1 MRPSARGDGS
11 IRNTDMLPQISPR
24 TALTRRA
31 LCLLLGVFLVLSPLA
46 AQVQLPAG
54 VTRHASVEGITEYR
68 LANGLRVLL
77 FPDPTKSTIT
87 VNITYMVGSRHEGYG
102 ETGMAHLLEHLMFKG
117 SKNHPNIPKEL
128 SDHGTRPNGTTSFD
142 RTNYFETFQATDEN
156 LNWALSMES
165 DRMVNSFIAK
175 ADLDSE
181 MTVVRNEF
189 EAGENSPTG
198 VLQKRILS
206 AMFDW
211 HNYGNTPIG
220 ARSDIE
226 RVPIERLQ
234 AFYRYYYQPDNAML
248 VVAGKIDEEKALA
261 LVHKYF
267 SPIPRPSR
275 KLQETYTVEPTQD
288 GERVVT
294 LRRRGETQALM
305 IGYKIPPGSHAEFP
319 AVQIATRIL
328 GDVPSGRLHKALVE
342 TKKAASAA
350 MFAYQLRDPGIA
362 ALMADVRKENS
373 LEEVRQ
379 IALGVIDD
387 VRKNKFT
394 QEELD
399 RIKQQFERSFEQ
411 TINNSEF
418 VALTLSEWQS
428 RGDWRLLFLNR
439 DMMRKVKLEEV
450 QAAAEKY
457 FIESNRTVGL
467 FIPDDN
473 PVRAEVPEAPDVE
486 ALVKDYKGEAVVS
499 QGEEF
504 DPSTGNI
511 DRRTIRA
518 DLANGLKLAFIT
530 KKTRGEQVTATLS
543 LHFGR
548 EEDLKGLETAAS
560 MAGSM
565 LMRGTKN
572 HTRQQI
578 QDELS
583 KLKTTLNVNGG
594 LTGANASI
602 TTTRANLKAS
612 LDLLAEILKEPAYP
626 ETEFEQLRQ
635 QMLASIEQMRV
646 EPTMIASR
654 AMQKHLSPYPKGDIR
669 YVKNFDEEIEAIKGV
684 TLEQVRAFHQS
695 FYGVAQGELAIVGDF
710 DPETTQQQLSS
721 LFLNWKSGK
730 PYARVTR
737 PFKPLDTKAEAFNTP
752 EKANA
757 LWLAAIPIQMK
768 DDHPDYPA
776 LMFGNYILGQQ
787 PLNSRL
793 FARIRGKEGLSYGV
807 GSMFNA
813 GALDDSAMFVAQAI
827 CAPENAPKVEASFKD
842 ELNKILTEGYSAE
855 EVEAAKKA
863 WLQSRTMGRSN
874 DSQLAGR
881 LASLRFLDR
890 TMAWDQQLE
899 DKVAALTP
907 AQIQAAMKKHL
918 DLSKISFFRAGD
930 FEAKSVKF

>member
-1 MRPSARGDGS
+1 MQPQTVFPNSAFRRIVTLALALTLLVG
-11 IRNTDMLPQISPR
+11 TLPAQ
-24 TALTRRA
+24 TAL
-31 LCLLLGVFLVLSPLA
+31 P
-46 AQVQLPAG
+46 PG

-128 SDHGTRPNGTTSFD
+128 SDHGSRPNGTTWFD
-142 RTNYFETFQATDEN
+142 RTNYFETFQATSEN
-156 LNWALSMES
+156 LNWALSLES

-175 ADLDSE
+175 SDLDSE

-189 EAGENSPTG
+189 EAGENSPTN
-198 VLQKRILS
+198 VLLKRVLA
-206 AMFDW
+206 AMFEW
-211 HNYGNTPIG
+211 HNYGNTTIG

-234 AFYRYYYQPDNAML
+234 AFYRYYYQPDNALL
-248 VVAGKIDEEKALA
+248 VVAGKIDEAETLA

-267 SPIPRPSR
+267 APIPRPSR
-275 KLQETYTVEPTQD
+275 ALQQTYTTEPVQD
-288 GERVVT
+288 GERKVV

-305 IGYKIPPGSHAEFP
+305 IGYKIPPGAHAEYP
-319 AVQIATRIL
+319 AVEMAAQIL
-328 GDVPSGRLHKALVE
+328 GDVPAGRLHKALVE
-342 TKKAASAA
+342 TKKASRAS
-350 MFAYQLRDPGIA
+350 MFTFQLRDPGMA
-362 ALMADVRKENS
+362 FLTADVRKENS
-373 LEEVRQ
+373 LDEAHKT
-379 IALGVIDD
+379 ALAVVDEI
-387 VRKNKFT
+387 RTRKFT

-399 RIKQQFERSFEQ
+399 RIKQQEERSFQQ
-411 TINNSEF
+411 TINNSER
-418 VALTLSEWQS
+418 VALGLSEWQS
-428 RGDWRLLFLNR
+428 MGDWRLFFLYR
-439 DMMRKVKLEEV
+439 DMIRKVKLEEV

-486 ALVKDYKGEAVVS
+486 SLVKDYKGEALVT
-499 QGEEF
+499 QGEAF
-504 DPSTGNI
+504 DPSPENI

-518 DLANGLKLAFIT
+518 DLANGLKLAFVQ

-543 LHFGR
+543 LRFGS
-548 EEDLKGLETAAS
+548 EETLKGRETAATL
-560 MAGSM
+560 AGQM

-572 HTRQQI
+572 RTRQQI

-583 KLKTTLNVNGG
+583 KLKTTLNVGGG
-594 LTGANASI
+594 LEGASASI
-602 TTTRANLKAS
+602 TTTRANLKPA
-612 LDLLAEILKEPAYP
+612 LDLLAEILKEPAFP
-626 ETEFEQLRQ
+626 ADEFEQLRQ
-635 QMLASIEQMRV
+635 QSLAGLEKMSTEPQMAAIR
-646 EPTMIASR
+646 E
-654 AMQKHLSPYPKGDIR
+654 MQRLASPYPKGDIR
-669 YVKNFDEEIEAIKGV
+669 YVKTVEEQLADLKAAK
-684 TLEQVRAFHQS
+684 LEDVKDFHAQ

-710 DPETTQQQLSS
+710 EPESVQQQVAS
-721 LFLNWKSGK
+721 LFNNWKSPK
-730 PYARVTR
+730 PFVRIQR
-737 PFKPLDTKAEAFNTP
+737 PFQAIAPTAKALDTP

-757 LWLAAIPIQMK
+757 LWLAYIPVQMK
-768 DDHPDYPA
+768 DTDPDYPA
-776 LMFGNYILGQQ
+776 LLMGNYILGQQ

-813 GALDDSAMFVAQAI
+813 GALDDSGTFMAQAI
-827 CAPENAPKVEASFKD
+827 CAPDKAPQVEASFKD
-842 ELNKILTEGYSAE
+842 ELTKILNDGYSAE

-874 DSQLAGR
+874 DAQLAGR
-881 LASLRFLDR
+881 LATGRYLDR
-890 TMAWDQQLE
+890 TMAWDKTLE
-899 DKVAALTP
+899 DKVSALTP
-907 AQIQAAMKKHL
+907 AQIQTAMKKYL
-918 DLSKISFFRAGD
+918 DLSKAVFVRAGD

>member
-1 MRPSARGDGS
+1 
-11 IRNTDMLPQISPR
+11 MLPLTSPWN
-24 TALTRRA
+24 ALTRRT
-31 LCLLLGVFLVLSPLA
+31 LCLLLAVFLGLAPLA
-46 AQVQLPAG
+46 AQMQMPGG

-128 SDHGTRPNGTTSFD
+128 SDHGSRPNGTTSFD

-156 LNWALSMES
+156 LNWALSLEA

-175 ADLDSE
+175 SDLDSE

-189 EAGENSPTG
+189 EAGENSPIG
-198 VLQKRILS
+198 VLQKRVLS

-234 AFYRYYYQPDNAML
+234 AFYRYYYQPDNALL
-248 VVAGKIDEEKALA
+248 VVAGKIDEAKTLA

-267 SPIPRPSR
+267 APIPRPER
-275 KLQETYTVEPTQD
+275 KLQPTYTVEPTQD

-305 IGYKIPPGSHAEFP
+305 IGYKIPPGAHPEFA
-319 AVQIATRIL
+319 AVQMATRIL

-342 TKKAASAA
+342 TKKATSAA
-350 MFAYQLRDPGIA
+350 MFAYQLREPGMA
-362 ALMADVRKENS
+362 ALLVDVRKENS
-373 LEEVRQ
+373 LEEARQ
-379 IALGVIDD
+379 IALGVIDGI
-387 VRKNKFT
+387 RKNKFT

-399 RIKQQFERSFEQ
+399 RIKQQYERSFQQ
-411 TINNSEF
+411 TLNDSER
-418 VALTLSEWQS
+418 VALNLSEWQS
-428 RGDWRLLFLNR
+428 LGDWRLLFLSR
-439 DMMRKVKLEEV
+439 DRIRQVKLEEV

-473 PVRAEVPEAPDVE
+473 PIRAEVPEAPDVE
-486 ALVKDYKGEAVVS
+486 ALVKDYKGEAVIS
-499 QGEEF
+499 QGEAF
-504 DPSTGNI
+504 DPSTTNI

-518 DLANGLKLAFIT
+518 ELGNGLKLAFIN

-548 EEDLKGLETAAS
+548 EADLKGREMAAS
-560 MAGSM
+560 MAGAL

-572 HTRQQI
+572 RTRQQI

-583 KLKTTLNVNGG
+583 KLKTTLNVNGS
-594 LTGANASI
+594 LTGASATI
-602 TTTRANLKAS
+602 TTTRANLKPS

-626 ETEFEQLRQ
+626 ETEFEQMRQ
-635 QMLASIEQMRV
+635 QMLASIEKMRI
-646 EPTMIASR
+646 EPAMIASR
-654 AMQKHLSPYPKGDIR
+654 AMQRHLSPYPKGDLR
-669 YVKNFDEEIEAIKGV
+669 YVRTFDEEIEELRSV
-684 TLEQVRAFHQS
+684 TLDQVRAFHQD
-695 FYGVAQGELAIVGDF
+695 FYGIGAGELSIVGDF
-710 DPETTQQQLSS
+710 DPEATQQQISS
-721 LFLNWKSGK
+721 LFQNWRSPK
-730 PYARVTR
+730 PYARLAR
-737 PFKPLDTKAEAFNTP
+737 PFKPVAAKAEAFNTP

-757 LWLAAIPIQMK
+757 LWLAAIPLQMK
-768 DDHPDYPA
+768 DTDPDYPA
-776 LMFGNYILGQQ
+776 LLLGNYILGQQ

-813 GALDDSAMFVAQAI
+813 GALDDSAVFVAQAI
-827 CAPENAPKVEASFKD
+827 CAPENAPKVEASFRD
-842 ELNKILTEGYSAE
+842 ELAKILTDGYSAE
-855 EVEAAKKA
+855 EVAAAKKA
-863 WLQSRTMGRSN
+863 WLQSRTMSRSN

-881 LASLRFLDR
+881 LSTMSFLGR

-899 DKVAALTP
+899 DEVAALTP

-918 DLSKISFFRAGD
+918 DLSKASFFRAGD
-930 FEAKSVKF
+930 FDAKNVKF

>member
-1 MRPSARGDGS
+1 
-11 IRNTDMLPQISPR
+11 MLPLNPLR

-31 LCLLLGVFLVLSPLA
+31 LALLLGVFLVFPPLA
-46 AQVQLPAG
+46 GQSPLPAG
-54 VTRHASVEGITEYR
+54 VTKHARVEGITESR

-117 SKNHPNIPKEL
+117 SKNHPDIPKEL
-128 SDHGTRPNGTTSFD
+128 SDHGSRPNGTTSFD

-156 LNWALSMES
+156 LNWALSLEA

-175 ADLDSE
+175 KDLDSE

-189 EAGENSPTG
+189 ESGENSPTG
-198 VLQKRILS
+198 VLQKRVLS

-211 HNYGNTPIG
+211 HNYGNVPIG

-234 AFYRYYYQPDNAML
+234 AFYRYYYQPDNALL
-248 VVAGKIDEEKALA
+248 VVAGKIDEEKTLA

-267 SPIPRPSR
+267 APIPRPGR
-275 KLQETYTVEPTQD
+275 KLQATYTVEPTQD

-294 LRRRGETQALM
+294 LRRRGEPQALM
-305 IGYKIPPGSHAEFP
+305 IGYKIPPRAHAEYP
-319 AVQIATRIL
+319 AVAIATRIL

-342 TKKAASAA
+342 TKKAAAAA
-350 MFAYQLRDPGIA
+350 MFSYQLREPGMA
-362 ALMADVRKENS
+362 MMFADVRKENS

-379 IALGVIDD
+379 IALKTVAD
-387 VRKNKFT
+387 VKTQKFT
-394 QEELD
+394 QEEMD
-399 RIKQQFERSFEQ
+399 RIKQQFESSFQQ
-411 TINNSEF
+411 TINNSER
-418 VALTLSEWQS
+418 VALGLSEWQAM
-428 RGDWRLLFLNR
+428 GDWRLFFLNR

-473 PVRAEVPEAPDVE
+473 PLRAEVPEAPDVE
-486 ALVKDYKGEAVVS
+486 ALVKDYKGEALVS

-518 DLANGLKLAFIT
+518 GLANGLKLAFIN
-530 KKTRGEQVTATLS
+530 KKTRGETVTATLS

-548 EEDLKGLETAAS
+548 EDNLKGQEMAAQ

-572 HTRQQI
+572 RTRQQI

-583 KLKTTLNVNGG
+583 KLKTTLNVNGS
-594 LTGANASI
+594 LTGASATI
-602 TTTRANLKAS
+602 TTTRANLKPA
-612 LDLLAEILKEPAYP
+612 LDLLAEILKEPAFP
-626 ETEFEQLRQ
+626 ESEFEQMRQ
-635 QMLASIEQMRV
+635 QMLASIEKMRV
-646 EPTMIASR
+646 EPTMIAAR
-654 AMQKHLSPYPKGDIR
+654 AMQKHLSPYPKGDLR
-669 YVKNFDEEIEAIKGV
+669 YVKSFDEEVEDLKAV
-684 TLEQVRAFHQS
+684 TLDQVRAFHKDY
-695 FYGVAQGELAIVGDF
+695 YGIGAGELAIVGDF
-710 DPETTQQQLSS
+710 DPEATQQQVSA
-721 LFLNWKSGK
+721 LFLNWKSPK

-737 PFKPLDTKAEAFNTP
+737 PYKAVPAKAEAFNTP

-757 LWLAAIPIQMK
+757 LWLAAIPLQMK
-768 DDHPDYPA
+768 DTDPDYPA
-776 LMFGNYILGQQ
+776 LLLGNYILGQQ

-827 CAPENAPKVEASFKD
+827 CAPENAPKVEASFRD
-842 ELNKILTEGYSAE
+842 ELTKILTEGYSAE

-863 WLQSRTMGRSN
+863 WLQSRTMSRSN

-881 LASLRFLDR
+881 LANNSFLDR

-899 DKVAALTP
+899 DKVKALTP
-907 AQIQAAMKKHL
+907 AQIQTAMKKHL
-918 DLSKISFFRAGD
+918 DLSKASFFRAGD
-930 FEAKSVKF
+930 FDAKNVKF